1 VEVATDF
8 CGAAVVVG
16 GEAVFARAGP
26 ANSAATKSTLVA
38 KENVP
43 AATSFGPVFRPLKV
57 MVNAVFLG
65 MVAAAVVMMML
76 LPENADVAVRSA
88 TEDVLAALASG
99 AADASN
105 QPVGKPSVT
114 LPPAVMSLSFE
125 VVNLST
131 TETLGVAMTVEE
143 GATEKAE
150 TTVPIPPEGAPADA
164 MGIGSQNVFVSTLMP
179 VGLPAVATAPI
190 FKPLRVMVKVVSAAM
205 PATAVVIMICVPVV
219 AVGVDDVAVMVGTD
233 VEPAALS
240 EGLTASKKPAG

>member
-1 VEVATDF
+1 VVA
-8 CGAAVVVG
+8 G
-16 GEAVFARAGP
+16 AVFARAGP
-26 ANSAATKSTLVA
+26 ANSAATTSTLVV

-99 AADASN
+99 PADVSN

-131 TETLGVAMTVEE
+131 TETLEVATTVVE

-150 TTVPIPPEGAPADA
+150 TVVPIPPEGAPPDA
-164 MGIGSQNVFVSTLMP
+164 MGIGSHIVFVCTVMP
-179 VGLPAVATAPI
+179 VGLPPLRAPI
-190 FKPLRVMVKVVSAAM
+190 VNPLRVMVKAVFAAM
-205 PATAVVIMICVPVV
+205 PATAVVMTMEVAPGAAEV
-219 AVGVDDVAVMVGTD
+219 AVIAATD
-233 VEPAALS
+233 VVPAALFAGVAPVAKNP
-240 EGLTASKKPAG
+240 EG